1 MIIDPGDSDKTSEG
15 IKVSPITLPSI
26 RNSLGSPVLVST
38 NIPTVYFPS
47 GHSPIREDVPIP
59 PFHPKH
65 VIPVPA
71 PTAPSSIFGE
81 YADEIAFIT

>member
-1 MIIDPGDSDKTSEG
+1 M
-15 IKVSPITLPSI
+15 
-26 RNSLGSPVLVST
+26 
-38 NIPTVYFPS
+38 YFPS

-71 PTAPSSIFGE
+71 PIAPSSIFGE
-81 YADEIAFIT
+81 YADEIAFITWWGLTCLPRMSFK